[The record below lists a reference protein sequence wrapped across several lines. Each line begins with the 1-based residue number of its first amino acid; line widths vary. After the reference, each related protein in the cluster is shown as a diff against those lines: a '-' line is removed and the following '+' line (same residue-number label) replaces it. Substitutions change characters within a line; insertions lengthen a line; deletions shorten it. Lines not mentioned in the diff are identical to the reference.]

1 MSTTAT
7 PVTTAKAVRITAE
20 FGIAN
25 LTFNEVEVMQ
35 PGPGQVLVAI
45 KACSL
50 NYRDLLMVK
59 GHYNPRLKRPMT
71 ICSDGAG
78 EVIATGE
85 GVTRFKAGDR
95 VAGAFFQKWI
105 AGPLT
110 REGGDSALGGAID
123 GVLTTYRTFDE
134 EGLVHIPG
142 HLDYR
147 EGATLPC
154 AAVTAWNTLV
164 ETAHVRAGD
173 TVVLLGTGGV
183 SIFALQFA
191 KMNGARVIITSSS
204 DEKLRRAR
212 DMGADDTINYK
223 NTPDWEKEVSKL
235 TGKRGADIVVE
246 VGGAGTL
253 PRSLKAVRP
262 AGFVGLIGVL
272 SGIEQPMNIGPILHN
287 NVHLQG
293 IYVGSVEM
301 FENMNRA
308 ITQHKMKPVI
318 DLVFGYEQTR
328 EALHHMESGQHF
340 GKIVIDVNR

>member
-7 PVTTAKAVRITAE
+7 QVTTAKAVRITGD

-25 LTFNEVEVMQ
+25 LTFDEVEVKR
-35 PGPGQVLVAI
+35 PGPGQVLVSI

-78 EVIATGE
+78 EVTAVGE
-85 GVTRFKAGDR
+85 DVTRFKPGDR

-123 GVLTTYRTFDE
+123 GVLTSYRVFDE
-134 EGLVHIPG
+134 AGLVRIPE

-154 AAVTAWNTLV
+154 AGVTAWNTLV
-164 ETAHVRAGD
+164 ETARVHAGD

-204 DEKLRRAR
+204 DDKLQRAR
-212 DMGADDTINYK
+212 TMGADETINYRR
-223 NTPDWEKEVSKL
+223 TPDWEKEVFKL
-235 TGKRGADIVVE
+235 TDKRGADIVVE

-301 FENMNRA
+301 FESMNRA
-308 ITQHKMKPVI
+308 ISLHKMKPVV
-318 DLVFGYEQTR
+318 DRAFGYEQTR
-328 EALHHMESGQHF
+328 DALEHMESGQHF
-340 GKIVIDVNR
+340 GKIVIDVDR